1 MTLIS
6 HLIDNRREMV
16 ISGIEMGTVGLVGEE
31 EYRKWELY

>member
-16 ISGIEMGTVGLVGEE
+16 ISGMGTVGLVGEE

>member
-16 ISGIEMGTVGLVGEE
+16 ISGMGTVWRVGEDEE